1 MLSTF
6 RWNCISYLSIRY
18 PYFGKT
24 NLFYQF
30 CPLLSVRFNS
40 LSKFLWIFL
49 FPIRLSSF
57 MWLCSCFVLLLL
69 HLREM
74 FEQLSWTPLELCL
87 SGLPDWS
94 AWMVNHTPMYRVLR
108 RRREARVTI
117 SPPFR
122 NASRCLVGLDGLE
135 PSTSRLSGA
144 RSNHLSYRPVST
156 HWLIRFVPFC
166 WICLPSLSSLFKL
179 WEWDSNLQLDFI
191 ELIEFSWPYS
201 FSNFRL
207 TVLAP

>member
-1 MLSTF
+1 
-6 RWNCISYLSIRY
+6 
-18 PYFGKT
+18 
-24 NLFYQF
+24 
-30 CPLLSVRFNS
+30 
-40 LSKFLWIFL
+40 
-49 FPIRLSSF
+49 